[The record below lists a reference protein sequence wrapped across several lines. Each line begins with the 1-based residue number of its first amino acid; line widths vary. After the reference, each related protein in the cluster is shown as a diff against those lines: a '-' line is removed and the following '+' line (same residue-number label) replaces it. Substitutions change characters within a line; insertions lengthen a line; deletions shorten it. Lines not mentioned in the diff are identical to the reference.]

1 MCGFWQEADG
11 TAAYRCSMTVHTCL
25 GVIRDN
31 AQCEY
36 CAAWG
41 PVRWHAGCWRILRVE
56 EIGVTA
62 CKNCGVVLT
71 AAHLIPWP
79 VAADG
84 EHLRLLRAVT
94 GSALGITVLSLG
106 VLLAALFTSWR
117 PSDRW
122 LMVAIFAATATA
134 PHWMLEGFAR
144 LAVALSPQ
152 LAPGDHVVGFRNIGA
167 YLGVLERSL
176 FLGALVAGQPGF
188 IAMWFV
194 FKGIAGYR
202 VGLPETR
209 ARRTFQLFLLNNA
222 VSLAGVALG
231 WLVWR
236 RLGFS

>member
-1 MCGFWQEADG
+1 M
-11 TAAYRCSMTVHTCL
+11 
-25 GVIRDN
+25 
-31 AQCEY
+31 
-36 CAAWG
+36 
-41 PVRWHAGCWRILRVE
+41 
-56 EIGVTA
+56 
-62 CKNCGVVLT
+62 VLT

-167 YLGVLERSL
+167 
-176 FLGALVAGQPGF
+176 
-188 IAMWFV
+188 
-194 FKGIAGYR
+194 
-202 VGLPETR
+202 
-209 ARRTFQLFLLNNA
+209 
-222 VSLAGVALG
+222 
-231 WLVWR
+231 
-236 RLGFS
+236 